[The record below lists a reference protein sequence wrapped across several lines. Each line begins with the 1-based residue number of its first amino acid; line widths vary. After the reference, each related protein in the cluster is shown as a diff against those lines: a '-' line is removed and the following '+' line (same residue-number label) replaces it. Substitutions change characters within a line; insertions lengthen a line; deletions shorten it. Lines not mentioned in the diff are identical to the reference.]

1 MRFGESSLRA
11 ELGLIPAIAL
21 VINATIGTGIF
32 RTPAAVA
39 RHAGSMQWALVVW
52 GLGALV
58 ALAGALSVAE
68 LSASLPRAGGIYEP
82 LRRAFGPRVAFL
94 YAFAKIVLLAP
105 SAVGSFAILAAEAIE
120 AFVGVAPDRTREV
133 LLALAVLGVAL
144 ATNLLRVRAG
154 GAIQT
159 VVTSLKFGGLALLAI
174 AGLALP
180 FTPSAAPI
188 TEHTAS
194 FAGVLAAMVSVMWAY
209 DGWADLA
216 SVAGETKDPSRTLPR
231 ALVLGTL
238 AVALAYVATN
248 LGYARVLG
256 YESLAAAGA
265 GSEMPGSALA
275 LATLGAV
282 GGRALAAL
290 VLVSCIGGCMAS
302 LLTNSRA
309 FIPMATD
316 VPRFGWLGRVHVETG
331 TPRTAVIVT
340 SALGVLYVASR
351 TFEELTD
358 GFVVGYFP
366 FYALAVIA
374 LFVLRRKEPSLARP
388 FRTPTVAPIVFLLG
402 AALVMG
408 GAVVD
413 GGRRLL
419 VPGIV
424 LALGALVA
432 WRFVDARPAPR
443 PTG

>member
-1 MRFGESSLRA
+1 VRSGESSLRA
-11 ELGLIPAIAL
+11 ELGLLPAIAL

-39 RHAGSMQWALVVW
+39 RHAGSLEWSLGVWA
-52 GLGALV
+52 LGALV

-120 AFVGVAPDRTREV
+120 AFLGLAPDRAREV
-133 LLALAVLGVAL
+133 VLALIVLGLAL
-144 ATNLLRVRAG
+144 ATNLLRVKAG
-154 GAIQT
+154 GAIQS
-159 VVTSLKFGGLALLAI
+159 VVTALKYGGLALLAV

-180 FTPSAAPI
+180 FTPTIAPVAD
-188 TEHTAS
+188 HAPS

-231 ALVLGTL
+231 ALVLGTV

-256 YESLAAAGA
+256 FDGLAAAGA
-265 GSEMPGSALA
+265 GSEMPGAALA
-275 LATLGAV
+275 SATLGAI

-290 VLVSCIGGCMAS
+290 VLVSCVGGCMAS

-309 FIPMATD
+309 FVPMATD
-316 VPRFGWLGRVHVETG
+316 VPRFAWLGQVHVTTG
-331 TPRTAVIVT
+331 TPRTAVMIT
-340 SALGVLYVASR
+340 GALGGLYVASR

-374 LFVLRRKEPSLARP
+374 LFVLRRREPSLARP
-388 FRTPTVAPIVFLLG
+388 FKTPLLAPIVFLLG

-408 GAVVD
+408 GAVID
-413 GGRRLL
+413 GGSRLL

-424 LALGALVA
+424 LVVGALVA
-432 WRFVDARPAPR
+432 WRFVDGAAQSA
-443 PTG
+443 